1 MNALPLYYDL
11 HQQRNMKEIR
21 VLSLYMVYCLL
32 LTTIVTVCTSVIKF
46 TFQDEIL
53 NAPALSKP
61 SSLTKRCE
69 LIL

>member
-1 MNALPLYYDL
+1 
-11 HQQRNMKEIR
+11 MKEIR